1 MNPHAVL
8 GVSPSAS
15 KDEAKAAFRRLAQ
28 KYHPDR
34 GGNETKF
41 KEVKAAWEMIE
52 RGYQATPSTPKSTN
66 DTPYKS
72 SFTDPTGGTKKPQA
86 ASQHKSTAF
95 ESKARPQKR
104 ARPAPGYEA
113 RGPLVLPRTTKVCN
127 NRRYDAEITL
137 EITHK
142 QWFEGC
148 VVPFRHDKDV
158 YHYEVRPGTVATN
171 VIDTFSPDT
180 CLIGRF
186 PTPVKI
192 KITLSIQNKPEKPE
206 EKSKDPP
213 VMDHLVTHEVC
224 ALGLFSGGKI
234 ETKDAR
240 GEGVSLTIQP
250 GFDPKDPIVVEG
262 RGHGKDGQRG
272 RLLVKIVPVFKAP
285 SLFSEN
291 ERKMLNRVNELA
303 K

>member
-52 RGYQATPSTPKSTN
+52 RGYQAMPKSTN
-66 DTPYKS
+66 DAPYKS

-86 ASQHKSTAF
+86 SSQH
-95 ESKARPQKR
+95 KARPQKR

-127 NRRYDAEITL
+127 NGRYDAEITL
-137 EITHK
+137 EITHN

-148 VVPFRHDKDV
+148 VVPFRHDEDV

-192 KITLSIQNKPEKPE
+192 KITLSIQKPE